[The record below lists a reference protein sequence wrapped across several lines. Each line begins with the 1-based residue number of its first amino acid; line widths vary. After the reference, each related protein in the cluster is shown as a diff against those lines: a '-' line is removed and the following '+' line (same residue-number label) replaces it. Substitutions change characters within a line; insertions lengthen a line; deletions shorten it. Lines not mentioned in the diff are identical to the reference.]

1 MSRVDFY
8 QLPDA
13 GNPEHFTCDLAGKI
27 HRQQL
32 ELYILADSRE
42 HADKLDELMWTFNDI
57 SFLPHSMIDAN
68 GADKQSITIGW
79 DNLPAKSKEV
89 LINLSSGIPE
99 MANDFERV
107 VEIVAPLEADKQQAR
122 DRYKQYQQNGYEL
135 HYHDLK

>member
-8 QLPDA
+8 QLSDA

-99 MANDFERV
+99 MATDFERV

-122 DRYKQYQQNGYEL
+122 DRYKQYKQNGYEL